1 MTDLK
6 LVNPFSVLAGSLTF
20 VAGLAWNEAVQ
31 SGINEYYP
39 EHTAF
44 RAKLVYAI
52 MVTLIIT
59 LIVVFLKYAND
70 KTAEIAKNI
79 SDINRTKQVVRQYS

>member
-6 LVNPFSVLAGSLTF
+6 LVNPFTVLAGSLTF

-39 EHTAF
+39 DRNAF
-44 RAKLVYAI
+44 RAKLVYAVV
-52 MVTLIIT
+52 VTLLIT
-59 LIVVFLKYAND
+59 MIVMLLKYAND
-70 KTAEIAKNI
+70 TATEIAKNI
-79 SDINRTKQVVRQYS
+79 SNINRTRKEVSVYA